1 MNPQQHPQQKDNRG
15 ALYPSARKLSESSP
29 DYWGT
34 ATIGGNR
41 MRISGWKRTNDKGM
55 YLSLS
60 FRPDDGYQPNQPKQS
75 EMKIDADG
83 AQHSQADDVP
93 F

>member
-1 MNPQQHPQQKDNRG
+1 
-15 ALYPSARKLSESSP
+15 
-29 DYWGT
+29 
-34 ATIGGNR
+34 
-41 MRISGWKRTNDKGM
+41 MRISGWKRTNDNGM